1 MDLTV
6 YGPLRSATGEKR
18 VSVDPADETVG
29 AVIEA
34 FVDAYP
40 RAESHLV
47 DGDGNLRPS
56 VRVTVDG
63 ERAGLDD
70 DCPPDADVALF
81 PAMRGGRR

>member
-1 MDLTV
+1 MELTV

-18 VSVDPADETVG
+18 VSVDPDEGTV
-29 AVIEA
+29 AEVVEA

-47 DGDGNLRPS
+47 DPSGTIRPS

-63 ERAGLDD
+63 ERAALAD
-70 DCPPDADVALF
+70 DCPPDAEVALF
-81 PAMRGGRR
+81 PAMRGG

>member
-1 MDLTV
+1 MELTV

-18 VSVDPADETVG
+18 VRVDPDGETVR
-29 AVIEA
+29 AVVEA

-47 DGDGNLRPS
+47 DPDGALRPS

-63 ERAGLDD
+63 ERAGVDD
-70 DCPPDADVALF
+70 DCPPDAEVALF
-81 PAMRGGRR
+81 PAMRGGVR